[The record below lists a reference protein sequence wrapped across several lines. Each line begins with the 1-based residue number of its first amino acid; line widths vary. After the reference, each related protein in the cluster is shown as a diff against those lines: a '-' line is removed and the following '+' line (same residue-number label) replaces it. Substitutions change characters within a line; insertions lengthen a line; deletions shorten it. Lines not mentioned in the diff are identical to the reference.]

1 MGGIVSNA
9 TPLIYLAKTGK
20 MDLLRNLFGEVFI
33 PEEVKVEV
41 VDRGK
46 LLGERDA
53 YGVEKAIDEGWLRV
67 SKADIVEVPLE
78 LDSGEVAVLSL
89 AKNLGLREVLID
101 EASAR
106 TAARLLGLTPRG
118 TIFVLLKT
126 LEREEMDFDAF
137 LEVLNE
143 LIRHGFRLK
152 EEVYIEV
159 VRRAREMMAENSN
172 NSVEK

>member
-9 TPLIYLAKTGK
+9 TPLIYLAKIGR
-20 MDLLRNLFGEVFI
+20 MGLLRNMFGEVFI
-33 PEEVKVEV
+33 PEEVEVEV
-41 VDRGK
+41 VERGK
-46 LLGERDA
+46 QLGERDA
-53 YGVEKAIDEGWLRV
+53 YVVEKAINDGWLKV
-67 SKADIVEVPLE
+67 SKAEVVEVPIE
-78 LDSGEVAVLSL
+78 LDAGEEAVLSL

-118 TIFVLLKT
+118 TIYVLLKA
-126 LEREEMDFDAF
+126 LEGGEMDFDMF

-143 LIRHGFRLK
+143 LIRHGYRLR

-159 VRRAREMMAENSN
+159 VRRAREIG
-172 NSVEK
+172 V